1 MSESSPPN
9 GQHGPSQGGGDPWA
23 AFGYLVAGVAVYGAL
38 GWGLA
43 TWLHASYL
51 LPIGIVVGAVLG
63 LVMVMYQTGL
73 FSGGIPGST
82 TPSGEQ
88 ARPPDGAPSPP
99 AAGDGIPSWPQPH
112 DPVRQVPPPGEST
125 DDRGDS
131 E

>member
-9 GQHGPSQGGGDPWA
+9 GPHTPSEGGGDPWA

-63 LVMVMYQTGL
+63 LVMVVYQTGL

-82 TPSGEQ
+82 TSSA
-88 ARPPDGAPSPP
+88 ARERTADGAPNPS
-99 AAGDGIPSWPQPH
+99 AAGGETPSLSQVQN
-112 DPVRQVPPPGEST
+112 PVERVPEPGQST